1 MMIKSGRILTFLT
14 SLSLHHGDDND
25 ENVTRNNKKCVIKL
39 IFMSTIFNLFFVL
52 PESSLG

>member
-14 SLSLHHGDDND
+14 SLSLHHGDD
-25 ENVTRNNKKCVIKL
+25 NVTRNNKKCVIKL